1 MQGRKSPRILGIDSK
16 VLWLTYRHDIEIWGP
31 MAERIAEQVPKGSK
45 ICVQGKL
52 NPATWTNR
60 EGVKQTKL
68 KVGKLASLLLFLV
81 LHQLLTR
88 EMVVADFRHRSQ
100 VYSA

>member
-1 MQGRKSPRILGIDSK
+1 MQGQSNLESGALIVK
-16 VLWLTYRHDIEIWGP
+16 VLWLTCRHDIEIWGP
-31 MAERIAEQVPKGSK
+31 MAERIAEQVPKGSR

-68 KVGKLASLLLFLV
+68 KVGKLARLLFQV
-81 LHQLLTR
+81 LHLQHTR
-88 EMVVADFRHRSQ
+88 SLVVADFCHGSQ
-100 VYSA
+100 VHSA